1 MAHLEQAGMPGW
13 LRMPATTVRAD
24 SRKLTTFSF
33 MAQSKSFFG
42 LRRGSTKS
50 LTFQVFN
57 GKQVTKD
64 RVESVKNP
72 RTPAQMDQRMIM
84 KTVGAAYSAMREI
97 VDHSFQG
104 YSYGMQNMSHF
115 LSVNAEKLRSW
126 MNNPAKDPMFV
137 NYGQNYLVANAWRI
151 SEGTASHILVAPTA
165 AESTG
170 ALAITLSDDVTGDFT
185 ASKFFE
191 MLGISVGELCTIC
204 IMYADYNYDAHFA
217 FIRFTALQAGDVAL
231 TAENYST
238 YIKVETNK
246 NGMAV
251 ALDATSGKGGFVC
264 SWSGSEFVDQGN
276 VMMATIHS
284 AKVDGVW
291 TRSTENFEP
300 EDSFGGG
307 LYDDAIAT
315 YPVGEAKILNGGNF

>member
-1 MAHLEQAGMPGW
+1 
-13 LRMPATTVRAD
+13 
-24 SRKLTTFSF
+24 

-64 RVESVKNP
+64 RVETVKNP

-84 KTVGAAYSAMREI
+84 KTVGSAYSAMREI

-115 LSVNAEKLRSW
+115 LSVNADKLRGW

-137 NYGQNYLVANAWRI
+137 QYGQSYLVANPWRI

-165 AESTG
+165 AQTSSS
-170 ALAITLSDDVTGDFT
+170 LAVTLSDDVTGDFT
-185 ASKFFE
+185 ASKFFD
-191 MLGISVGELCTIC
+191 MLGIKVGELCTIC
-204 IMYADYNYDAHFA
+204 ILYKDYNGEANFA
-217 FIRFTALQAGDVAL
+217 FIRFTALQAGEVAL

-238 YIKVETNK
+238 YIKIETNK
-246 NGMAV
+246 AGVAV
-251 ALDATSGKGGFVC
+251 TLDATSGKGGFVC
-264 SWSGSEFVDQGN
+264 TWTDSEFEDQGE
-276 VMMATIHS
+276 VIMATIHS

-300 EDSFGGG
+300 EDFFGG
-307 LYDDAIAT
+307 LQYDDAIAT

>member
-1 MAHLEQAGMPGW
+1 
-13 LRMPATTVRAD
+13 
-24 SRKLTTFSF
+24 

-64 RVESVKNP
+64 RVEKVKNP
-72 RTPAQMDQRMIM
+72 RTPAQMDQRMLM

-126 MNNPAKDPMFV
+126 LNNPAKEPVFV
-137 NYGQNYLVANAWRI
+137 AYGQNYLTGNPWRI
-151 SEGTASHILVAPTA
+151 AEGTASHILVTPTA
-165 AESTG
+165 AQTSSS
-170 ALAITLSDDVTGDFT
+170 LAVTLSDNVTGDFT
-185 ASKFFE
+185 ASKFFD
-191 MLGISVGELCTIC
+191 MLGIKVGELCTIC
-204 IMYADYNYDAHFA
+204 IIYADANGDANFA
-217 FIRFTALQAGDVAL
+217 FIRFTALQAGDTAL
-231 TAENYST
+231 TAENYGD
-238 YIKVETNK
+238 YIKIETNK
-246 NGMAV
+246 AGMAV
-251 ALDATSGKGGFVC
+251 TLDATSGKGGFVC
-264 SWSGSEFVDQGN
+264 TWTGSEFEDQGS
-276 VMMATIHS
+276 VIMATIHS

-300 EDSFGGG
+300 EEFFGGQI
-307 LYDDAIAT
+307 YDDAIAT

>member
-1 MAHLEQAGMPGW
+1 
-13 LRMPATTVRAD
+13 
-24 SRKLTTFSF
+24 

-64 RVESVKNP
+64 RVETVKNP

-84 KTVGAAYSAMREI
+84 KTTGAAYSAMREI

-115 LSVNAEKLRSW
+115 LSVNADKLRSW
-126 MNNPAKDPMFV
+126 LNNPAKEPVFV
-137 NYGQNYLVANAWRI
+137 DYGQNYLVANPWRI

-165 AESTG
+165 AISST
-170 ALAITLSDDVTGDFT
+170 AMTVTLSDDVTGDFT
-185 ASKFFE
+185 ANKFFD
-191 MLGISVGELCTIC
+191 MLGIKVGELCTIC
-204 IMYADYNYDAHFA
+204 IIYADYNTDAHFA
-217 FIRFTALQAGDVAL
+217 FVRFTALKAGDVAL
-231 TAENYST
+231 TAENYGE

-246 NGMAV
+246 AGMV
-251 ALDATSGKGGFVC
+251 VTLDATSGKGGFVC
-264 SWSGSEFVDQGN
+264 TWTGDEYEDQGD
-276 VMMATIHS
+276 VITATIHS

-300 EDSFGGG
+300 EKFFGGDI
-307 LYDDAIAT
+307 YDSAIAT

>member
-1 MAHLEQAGMPGW
+1 
-13 LRMPATTVRAD
+13 
-24 SRKLTTFSF
+24 

-72 RTPAQMDQRMIM
+72 RTPAQMDQRMLM

-115 LSVNAEKLRSW
+115 LSVNADKLRSW
-126 MNNPAKDPMFV
+126 MKNPAIDARFV
-137 NYGQNYLVANAWRI
+137 SYGESYLVASPWKI
-151 SEGTASHILVAPTA
+151 SEGTASHILIKPTA
-165 AESTG
+165 AQTSSS
-170 ALAITLSDDVTGDFT
+170 LAVTLSDSVTGDFT

-204 IMYADYNYDAHFA
+204 LIYADTNIEANFA

-231 TAENYST
+231 TAGNYT
-238 YIKVETNK
+238 DYIKVESNK
-246 NGMAV
+246 PGMTV
-251 ALDATSGKGGFVC
+251 ALDATTGKGGFVC
-264 SWSGSEFVDQGN
+264 SWTGTEFEDQGD
-276 VMMATIHS
+276 VVMATIHS

-291 TRSTENFEP
+291 TRSSESFEP
-300 EDSFGGG
+300 EKFFGGA

>member
-1 MAHLEQAGMPGW
+1 
-13 LRMPATTVRAD
+13 
-24 SRKLTTFSF
+24 

-64 RVESVKNP
+64 RVETVKNP

-115 LSVNAEKLRSW
+115 LSVNADKLRGW
-126 MNNPAKDPMFV
+126 MNNVAKEPVFV
-137 NYGQNYLVANAWRI
+137 DYGQSYLVANPWRI

-165 AESTG
+165 AISST
-170 ALAITLSDDVTGDFT
+170 AMTVTLSDDVTGDFT
-185 ASKFFE
+185 ANKFFE
-191 MLGISVGELCTIC
+191 MLGINVGELCTIC
-204 IMYADYNYDAHFA
+204 IIYADYNAEAHFA
-217 FIRFTALQAGDVAL
+217 FVRFTALQAGTTVL
-231 TAENYST
+231 TSENYSD
-238 YIKVETNK
+238 YIKIETNK
-246 NGMAV
+246 AGLAV
-251 ALDATSGKGGFVC
+251 TLDATSGKGGFVC
-264 SWSGSEFVDQGN
+264 TWTGDEYEDQGDIIT
-276 VMMATIHS
+276 ATIHS

-300 EDSFGGG
+300 EKFFGGDI
-307 LYDDAIAT
+307 YDSAIAT

>member
-1 MAHLEQAGMPGW
+1 
-13 LRMPATTVRAD
+13 
-24 SRKLTTFSF
+24 

-64 RVESVKNP
+64 RVETVKNP

-115 LSVNAEKLRSW
+115 LSVNAEKLRGW
-126 MNNPAKDPMFV
+126 MNNVAKEPVFV
-137 NYGQNYLVANAWRI
+137 DYGQSYLVANPWRI

-165 AESTG
+165 AISST
-170 ALAITLSDDVTGDFT
+170 AMTVTLSDDVTGDFT
-185 ASKFFE
+185 ANKFFE
-191 MLGISVGELCTIC
+191 MLGIKVGELCTIC
-204 IMYADYNYDAHFA
+204 IIYADYNTDAHFA
-217 FIRFTALQAGDVAL
+217 FVRFTALQAGDTVL
-231 TAENYST
+231 TAENYGD
-238 YIKVETNK
+238 YIKIETNK
-246 NGMAV
+246 AGLAV
-251 ALDATSGKGGFVC
+251 TLDATSGKGGFVC
-264 SWSGSEFVDQGN
+264 TWTGDEYEDQGDIIT
-276 VMMATIHS
+276 ATIHS

-300 EDSFGGG
+300 EKFFGGDI
-307 LYDDAIAT
+307 YDSAIAT

>member
-1 MAHLEQAGMPGW
+1 
-13 LRMPATTVRAD
+13 
-24 SRKLTTFSF
+24 

-64 RVESVKNP
+64 RVETVKNP

-84 KTVGAAYSAMREI
+84 KTAGAAYSAMREI

-115 LSVNAEKLRSW
+115 LSVNADKLRSW
-126 MNNPAKDPMFV
+126 LNNPAKEPVFV
-137 NYGQNYLVANAWRI
+137 DYGQNYLVANPWRI

-165 AESTG
+165 AISRT
-170 ALAITLSDDVTGDFT
+170 AMTVTLSDDVTGDFT
-185 ASKFFE
+185 ANKFFD
-191 MLGISVGELCTIC
+191 MLGIKVGELCTIC
-204 IMYADYNYDAHFA
+204 IIYADYNTDAHFA
-217 FIRFTALQAGDVAL
+217 FVRFTALQAGEVAL

-246 NGMAV
+246 AGMAV
-251 ALDATSGKGGFVC
+251 TLDATSGKGGFVC
-264 SWSGSEFVDQGN
+264 TWTGDEYEDQGDIIT
-276 VMMATIHS
+276 ATIHS

-300 EDSFGGG
+300 EKFFGGDI
-307 LYDDAIAT
+307 YDSAIAT

>member
-1 MAHLEQAGMPGW
+1 
-13 LRMPATTVRAD
+13 
-24 SRKLTTFSF
+24 

-72 RTPAQMDQRMIM
+72 RTPAQMDQRMLM

-104 YSYGMQNMSHF
+104 YTYGMQNMSHF
-115 LSVNAEKLRSW
+115 LSVNADKLRSW
-126 MNNPAKDPMFV
+126 LNNPAVDPRFV
-137 NYGQNYLVANAWRI
+137 SYGESYLVANPWKI
-151 SEGTASHILVAPTA
+151 SEGTASHILLKPTA
-165 AESTG
+165 AQASG
-170 ALAITLSDDVTGDFT
+170 SLAVTLSDSVTGDFT
-185 ASKFFE
+185 ASKFFD

-204 IMYADYNYDAHFA
+204 FIYQDYNGEANFA
-217 FIRFTALQAGDVAL
+217 FVRFTALQAGDVAL
-231 TAENYST
+231 TSGNYT
-238 YIKVETNK
+238 DYIKVESNK
-246 NGMAV
+246 PGLTV
-251 ALDATSGKGGFVC
+251 ALDGTTGKGGFVC
-264 SWSGSEFVDQGN
+264 TWTGTEFEDQGS
-276 VMMATIHS
+276 VILATIHS

-291 TRSTENFEP
+291 TRSSESFQP
-300 EDSFGGG
+300 ELFFGGA

>member
-1 MAHLEQAGMPGW
+1 
-13 LRMPATTVRAD
+13 
-24 SRKLTTFSF
+24 

-64 RVESVKNP
+64 RVETVKNP
-72 RTPAQMDQRMIM
+72 RTPAQMDQRMLM

-126 MNNPAKDPMFV
+126 LNNPAKEPVFV
-137 NYGQNYLVANAWRI
+137 AYGQNYLTANPWRI
-151 SEGTASHILVAPTA
+151 SEGTASHILVTPTA
-165 AESTG
+165 AQTSSS
-170 ALAITLSDDVTGDFT
+170 LAVTLSDDVTGDFT
-185 ASKFFE
+185 ASKFFD
-191 MLGISVGELCTIC
+191 MLGIKVGELCTIC
-204 IMYADYNYDAHFA
+204 IIYADANGDANFA
-217 FIRFTALQAGDVAL
+217 FVRFTALQAGDTAL
-231 TAENYST
+231 TAENYGD

-246 NGMAV
+246 AGMAV
-251 ALDATSGKGGFVC
+251 TLDATSGKGGFVC
-264 SWSGSEFVDQGN
+264 TWTGSEFEDQGS
-276 VMMATIHS
+276 VIMATIHS

-300 EDSFGGG
+300 EEFFGGQI
-307 LYDDAIAT
+307 YDDAIAT

>member
-1 MAHLEQAGMPGW
+1 
-13 LRMPATTVRAD
+13 
-24 SRKLTTFSF
+24 

-64 RVESVKNP
+64 RVETVKNP

-84 KTVGAAYSAMREI
+84 KTTGAAYSAMREI

-115 LSVNAEKLRSW
+115 LSVNADKLRSW
-126 MNNPAKDPMFV
+126 LNNPAKEPVFV
-137 NYGQNYLVANAWRI
+137 DYGQNYLVANPWRI

-165 AESTG
+165 AISST
-170 ALAITLSDDVTGDFT
+170 AMTVTLSDDVTGDFT
-185 ASKFFE
+185 ASKFFD
-191 MLGISVGELCTIC
+191 MLGIKVGELCTIC
-204 IMYADYNYDAHFA
+204 IIYEDYNAEAHFA
-217 FIRFTALQAGDVAL
+217 FVRFTALQAGDTAL
-231 TAENYST
+231 TAENYGD
-238 YIKVETNK
+238 YIKIETNK
-246 NGMAV
+246 AGLAV
-251 ALDATSGKGGFVC
+251 TLDGTSGKGGFVC
-264 SWSGSEFVDQGN
+264 TWTGDEYEDQGDIIT
-276 VMMATIHS
+276 ATIHS

-300 EDSFGGG
+300 EKFFGGDI
-307 LYDDAIAT
+307 YDSAIAT

>member
-1 MAHLEQAGMPGW
+1 
-13 LRMPATTVRAD
+13 
-24 SRKLTTFSF
+24 

-64 RVESVKNP
+64 RVETVKNP

-84 KTVGAAYSAMREI
+84 KTVGTAYSAMREI

-115 LSVNAEKLRSW
+115 LSVNADKLRSW
-126 MNNPAKDPMFV
+126 LDNPAKEPVFV
-137 NYGQNYLVANAWRI
+137 DYGQNYLVANPWRI

-165 AESTG
+165 AISST
-170 ALAITLSDDVTGDFT
+170 AMTVTLSDVVTGDFT
-185 ASKFFE
+185 ANKFFD
-191 MLGISVGELCTIC
+191 MLGIKVGELCTIC
-204 IMYADYNYDAHFA
+204 IIYADYNTDAHFA
-217 FIRFTALQAGDVAL
+217 FVRFTALQAGDVAL
-231 TAENYST
+231 TAGNYSS

-246 NGMAV
+246 AGMAV
-251 ALDATSGKGGFVC
+251 TLDATSGKGGFVC
-264 SWSGSEFVDQGN
+264 TWTGDEYVNQGDIIT
-276 VMMATIHS
+276 ATIHS

-300 EDSFGGG
+300 EKFFGGDI
-307 LYDDAIAT
+307 YDSAIAT

>member
-1 MAHLEQAGMPGW
+1 
-13 LRMPATTVRAD
+13 
-24 SRKLTTFSF
+24 

-84 KTVGAAYSAMREI
+84 KTVGGVYSAMREI

-104 YSYGMQNMSHF
+104 YTYGMQNMSHF
-115 LSVNAEKLRSW
+115 LSINADRLRGW
-126 MNNPAKDPMFV
+126 LTNPAKDPRFLD
-137 NYGQNYLVANAWRI
+137 YGQSGLVASPWKV
-151 SEGTASHILVAPTA
+151 SEGTASHILGET
-165 AESTG
+165 SCSQT
-170 ALAITLSDDVTGDFT
+170 S
-185 ASKFFE
+185 E
-191 MLGISVGELCTIC
+191 MLVVNLKAEINGDLTADALMSALGVSVGHMATVVVLF
-204 IMYADYNYDAHFA
+204 ADFNGEANFG
-217 FIRFTALQAGDVAL
+217 FIRFTFLKGGTTVL
-231 TAENYST
+231 TTANLAEYV
-238 YIKVETNK
+238 KVESNLPDIQTSV
-246 NGMAV
+246 GTFD
-251 ALDATSGKGGFVC
+251 DAKGIHVQYVYEGAQDEGDC
-264 SWSGSEFVDQGN
+264 TW
-276 VMMATIHS
+276 ATIHS

-291 TRSTENFEP
+291 TRSNEILSP
-300 EDSFGGG
+300 EAFFGGD

>member
-1 MAHLEQAGMPGW
+1 
-13 LRMPATTVRAD
+13 
-24 SRKLTTFSF
+24 

-64 RVESVKNP
+64 RVETVKNP
-72 RTPAQMDQRMIM
+72 RTPAQMDQRMLM

-126 MNNPAKDPMFV
+126 LNNPAKEPVFV
-137 NYGQNYLVANAWRI
+137 AYGQNYLTGNPWRI
-151 SEGTASHILVAPTA
+151 SEGTASHIRLTPTA
-165 AESTG
+165 AQTSSS
-170 ALAITLSDDVTGDFT
+170 LAVTLSDDVSGDFT
-185 ASKFFE
+185 ASEFFE
-191 MLGISVGELCTIC
+191 MLGINVGELCTIC
-204 IMYADYNYDAHFA
+204 IIYADANGDANFA
-217 FIRFTALQAGDVAL
+217 FIRFTALQAGDTVL
-231 TAENYST
+231 TSENYNT
-238 YIKVETNK
+238 YVKIETNK
-246 NGMAV
+246 AGMAV
-251 ALDATSGKGGFVC
+251 TTDATSGKGGFIC
-264 SWSGSEFVDQGN
+264 TWTGSEFEDQGS
-276 VMMATIHS
+276 VIMATIHS

-300 EDSFGGG
+300 EEFFGGQI
-307 LYDDAIAT
+307 YDDAIAT

>member
-1 MAHLEQAGMPGW
+1 
-13 LRMPATTVRAD
+13 
-24 SRKLTTFSF
+24 

-72 RTPAQMDQRMIM
+72 RTPAQMDQRMLM

-115 LSVNAEKLRSW
+115 LSVNADKLRSW
-126 MNNPAKDPMFV
+126 LNNPAVEPRFV
-137 NYGQNYLVANAWRI
+137 SYGESYLVGNPWKI
-151 SEGTASHILVAPTA
+151 SEGTAQHILIKPTA
-165 AESTG
+165 VQSSNS
-170 ALAITLSDDVTGDFT
+170 LVVTLSDNVTGDFT
-185 ASKFFE
+185 ASKFFD

-204 IMYADYNYDAHFA
+204 IIYADYNGEANFA
-217 FIRFTALQAGDVAL
+217 FIRFTALQAGDVVL
-231 TAENYST
+231 TSDNYAE
-238 YIKVETNK
+238 YIKVESNK
-246 NGMAV
+246 PGITV

-264 SWSGSEFVDQGN
+264 TWTGTEFEDQGS
-276 VMMATIHS
+276 VILATIHS

-291 TRSTENFEP
+291 TRSNESFEP
-300 EDSFGGG
+300 EEFFGGSE
-307 LYDDAIAT
+307 YEDAIAT

>member
-1 MAHLEQAGMPGW
+1 
-13 LRMPATTVRAD
+13 
-24 SRKLTTFSF
+24 

-72 RTPAQMDQRMIM
+72 RTPAQMDQRMLM

-126 MNNPAKDPMFV
+126 LNNPAKEPVFV
-137 NYGQNYLVANAWRI
+137 AYGQNYLTANPWRI
-151 SEGTASHILVAPTA
+151 SEGTASHILVTPTA
-165 AESTG
+165 AQTSSS
-170 ALAITLSDDVTGDFT
+170 LAVTLSDDVTGDFT
-185 ASKFFE
+185 ASKFFD
-191 MLGISVGELCTIC
+191 MLGIKVGELCTIC
-204 IMYADYNYDAHFA
+204 IIYADANGDANFA
-217 FIRFTALQAGDVAL
+217 FIRFTALQAGDTAL
-231 TAENYST
+231 TAENYGD
-238 YIKVETNK
+238 YIKIETNK
-246 NGMAV
+246 AGMAV
-251 ALDATSGKGGFVC
+251 TLDATSGKGGFVC
-264 SWSGSEFVDQGN
+264 TWTGSEFEDQGS
-276 VMMATIHS
+276 VIMATIHS

-300 EDSFGGG
+300 EEFFGGQI
-307 LYDDAIAT
+307 YDDAIAT

>member
-1 MAHLEQAGMPGW
+1 
-13 LRMPATTVRAD
+13 
-24 SRKLTTFSF
+24 

-72 RTPAQMDQRMIM
+72 RTPAQMNQRMLM

-115 LSVNAEKLRSW
+115 LSVNAEKLRGW
-126 MNNPAKDPMFV
+126 LDNPAKEPVFV
-137 NYGQNYLVANAWRI
+137 VYGQNYLTANPWRI
-151 SEGTASHILVAPTA
+151 SEGTASHILVTPTA
-165 AESTG
+165 AIATSSM
-170 ALAITLSDDVTGDFT
+170 AVTLSDDVTGDFT
-185 ASKFFE
+185 ANKFFD
-191 MLGISVGELCTIC
+191 MLGIKVGELCTIC
-204 IMYADYNYDAHFA
+204 IIYADYNAEAHFA

-231 TAENYST
+231 TAGNYGD
-238 YIKVETNK
+238 YIKIETNK
-246 NGMAV
+246 AGMAV
-251 ALDATSGKGGFVC
+251 ALDATTGKGGFVC
-264 SWSGSEFVDQGN
+264 TWTGDEFEDQGS
-276 VMMATIHS
+276 VILAAIHS

-300 EDSFGGG
+300 EEFFGGDI
-307 LYDDAIAT
+307 YDDAIAT

>member
-1 MAHLEQAGMPGW
+1 
-13 LRMPATTVRAD
+13 
-24 SRKLTTFSF
+24 

-72 RTPAQMDQRMIM
+72 RTPAQMDQRMLM

-126 MNNPAKDPMFV
+126 LNNPAKEPVFV
-137 NYGQNYLVANAWRI
+137 AYGQNYLTANPWRI

-165 AESTG
+165 AQTSSS
-170 ALAITLSDDVTGDFT
+170 LAVTLSDSVTGYFT

-191 MLGISVGELCTIC
+191 MLGINVGELCTIC
-204 IMYADYNYDAHFA
+204 IIYADANGDANFA
-217 FIRFTALQAGDVAL
+217 FIRFTALQAGEVAL
-231 TAENYST
+231 TTENYST
-238 YIKVETNK
+238 YIKIETNK
-246 NGMAV
+246 AGMAV
-251 ALDATSGKGGFVC
+251 TLDATSGKGGFVC
-264 SWSGSEFVDQGN
+264 TWTGSEFEDQGS
-276 VMMATIHS
+276 VIMATIHS

-300 EDSFGGG
+300 EKFFGGQI
-307 LYDDAIAT
+307 YDDAIAT

>member
-1 MAHLEQAGMPGW
+1 
-13 LRMPATTVRAD
+13 
-24 SRKLTTFSF
+24 

-64 RVESVKNP
+64 RVETVKNP
-72 RTPAQMDQRMIM
+72 RTPAQMDQRMLM

-126 MNNPAKDPMFV
+126 LNNPAKEPVFV
-137 NYGQNYLVANAWRI
+137 AYGQNYLTANPWRI
-151 SEGTASHILVAPTA
+151 SEGTASHILVTPTA
-165 AESTG
+165 AQTSSSLTVS
-170 ALAITLSDDVTGDFT
+170 LSGDVTGDFT
-185 ASKFFE
+185 ASKFFD
-191 MLGISVGELCTIC
+191 MLGIKVGELCTIC
-204 IMYADYNYDAHFA
+204 IIYADANGDANFA
-217 FIRFTALQAGDVAL
+217 FVRFTALQAGDTALTGTNYGDYIKIETNKAGMTVAL
-231 TAENYST
+231 TD
-238 YIKVETNK
+238 V
-246 NGMAV
+246 
-251 ALDATSGKGGFVC
+251 SGKGGFDC
-264 SWSGSEFVDQGN
+264 LWSGSEFEDQGS
-276 VMMATIHS
+276 VIMAAIHS

-300 EDSFGGG
+300 EEFFGGQI
-307 LYDDAIAT
+307 YDDAIAT

>member
-1 MAHLEQAGMPGW
+1 
-13 LRMPATTVRAD
+13 
-24 SRKLTTFSF
+24 

-72 RTPAQMDQRMIM
+72 RTPAQMDQRMLM

-104 YSYGMQNMSHF
+104 YTYGMQNMSHF
-115 LSVNAEKLRSW
+115 LSVNADKLRSW
-126 MNNPAKDPMFV
+126 LNNPAVDPRFV
-137 NYGQNYLVANAWRI
+137 SYGESYLVANPWKI
-151 SEGTASHILVAPTA
+151 SEGTASHILLKPTA
-165 AESTG
+165 AQASG
-170 ALAITLSDDVTGDFT
+170 SLAVTLSDSVTGDFT
-185 ASKFFE
+185 ASKFFD

-204 IMYADYNYDAHFA
+204 FIYQDYNGEANFA
-217 FIRFTALQAGDVAL
+217 FVRFTALQAGDVAL
-231 TAENYST
+231 TAGNYAE
-238 YIKVETNK
+238 YIKVESNK
-246 NGMAV
+246 PGITV

-264 SWSGSEFVDQGN
+264 TWTGTEFEDQGS
-276 VMMATIHS
+276 VILATIHS

-291 TRSTENFEP
+291 TRSNESFQP
-300 EDSFGGG
+300 ELFFGGA

>member
-1 MAHLEQAGMPGW
+1 
-13 LRMPATTVRAD
+13 
-24 SRKLTTFSF
+24 

-64 RVESVKNP
+64 RVETVKNP
-72 RTPAQMDQRMIM
+72 RTPAQMDQRMLM

-126 MNNPAKDPMFV
+126 LNNPAKEPVFV
-137 NYGQNYLVANAWRI
+137 AYGQNYLTGNPWRI
-151 SEGTASHILVAPTA
+151 SEGTASHILVTPTA
-165 AESTG
+165 AQTSSS
-170 ALAITLSDDVTGDFT
+170 LAVTLSDDVTGDFT
-185 ASKFFE
+185 ASKFFD
-191 MLGISVGELCTIC
+191 MLGIKVGELCTIC
-204 IMYADYNYDAHFA
+204 IIYADYNGDAHFA
-217 FIRFTALQAGDVAL
+217 FIRFTALQAGEVAL

-246 NGMAV
+246 AGMAV
-251 ALDATSGKGGFVC
+251 TLDATSGKGGFVC
-264 SWSGSEFVDQGN
+264 TWTGSEFEDQGS
-276 VMMATIHS
+276 VIMATIHS

-300 EDSFGGG
+300 EEFFGGQI
-307 LYDDAIAT
+307 YESAIAT